1 MSSAVLEID
10 KFPLRVCKKKI
21 AKRESERAFRWL
33 RRLRRA
39 GRCTSR
45 KRVKRSLRTHGL
57 NAARQMPECD
67 AEPDR
72 LYRMRV
78 LCCGSEGRV
87 CVHCLG
93 RHRLMFGLRRG
104 AISWRPNVHG
114 HLLYNL
120 PRGSIAG
127 FGRAGGLRALRER
140 MAGFVG
146 RNRVYRVQL
155 PTGDC
160 RARQRPKYTLQSVQA
175 PRDADKGGVHA
186 R

>member
-1 MSSAVLEID
+1 MHRLFCWPIRRRRGHEQFLHRRLHRGA
-10 KFPLRVCKKKI
+10 LRRRWCRLLCSMCRRVVP
-21 AKRESERAFRWL
+21 RLERARIL
-33 RRLRRA
+33 HRLYCGTVPGRHRA
-39 GRCTSR
+39 
-45 KRVKRSLRTHGL
+45 
-57 NAARQMPECD
+57 
-67 AEPDR
+67 DR

-160 RARQRPKYTLQSVQA
+160 RPRQRPKYTLQSVQA
-175 PRDADKGGVHA
+175 PRDAGKGGVHA